1 MATAVEA
8 ASPAQAAVLR
18 RRLGDPALD
27 VDGVEQLREII
38 IDTGALQHVEALI
51 DALTAQAFRALES
64 PHIQEPAREVLH
76 GLAIAAT
83 ARSV

>member
-1 MATAVEA
+1 MAVEA

-27 VDGVEQLREII
+27 AEGVEQLREII
-38 IDTGALQHVEALI
+38 VDTEALTKVESLI
-51 DALTAQAFRALES
+51 DELTGQALVALES
-64 PHIQEPAREVLH
+64 SQVREPAREVLH

-83 ARSV
+83 CRTV